1 MAGQWLPQPEKA
13 ERKRGSGA
21 AGILLIAFFLLLGLA
36 AGVGWLVMTPFGP
49 STETFVDVAPG
60 TGGVRIGRML
70 ESAGIVRSRYA
81 FDLVRSWKRGTLR
94 AGEYRFDHPLTVI
107 EVYSQIE
114 RGDVY
119 TKTLTVPEGSS
130 MFDIAARV
138 EQAGFGTQQEFLV
151 AARHGPP
158 WSPIWIR
165 RPRASK
171 ATCFRTR
178 IIFPGQQRR
187 HRLRSP
193 W

>member
-1 MAGQWLPQPEKA
+1 MAPPTRKSK
-13 ERKRGSGA
+13 RKRGSGA

-70 ESAGIVRSRYA
+70 ESAGVVRSRYA

-94 AGEYRFDHPLTVI
+94 AGEYRFDHPMTVI

-130 MFDIAARV
+130 MFDVAARV
-138 EQAGFGTQQEFLV
+138 EQAGFGTQQDFL
-151 AARHGPP
+151 AAGFDVPYALLKMGQESRKHGAQPY
-158 WSPIWIR
+158 
-165 RPRASK
+165 RPRNLGSEK
-171 ATCFRTR
+171 DGPRGD
-178 IIFPGQQRR
+178 P
-187 HRLRSP
+187 
-193 W
+193 